1 MANFLT
7 YYKKYNPN
15 LYSLM
20 VSLLLALWYNGISGM
35 LNYYWPV
42 RGPHISFVFLLLPII
57 LFLSDDGQLNELY
70 APPGIQYPIINQGSN
85 VSDVSA
91 IMAAATPNLSSDQIN
106 RAVQAG
112 RINGTIQTART
123 NGAIQTARTNGAT
136 QAAIRRER
144 FRI

>member
-15 LYSLM
+15 LYSLL

-35 LNYYWPV
+35 LNYYWPS
-42 RGPHISFVFLLLPII
+42 RGPHISVVFLLLPII
-57 LFLSDDGQLNELY
+57 LFLTDDGHLDELY
-70 APPGIQYPIINQGSN
+70 KPPGIEYPITNQATN
-85 VSDVSA
+85 VSA
-91 IMAAATPNLSSDQIN
+91 IMAASTPNSSSDQAN
-106 RAVQAG
+106 RAIQAG
-112 RINGTIQTART
+112 RVTQAVRT
-123 NGAIQTARTNGAT
+123 NGAN